1 MGIVW
6 LIAIKLLK
14 GVEKKV
20 KKVLIAVLLCM
31 MAIVLSSCRQADMVR
46 HNLKREADDFNVRRR
61 ITVLNTRTD
70 TPMMQI
76 TGLISIDT
84 DSDGDL
90 NITIEKAPNEFV
102 LNYAHLS
109 QDTTYMVEQIETK
122 EVSKYQYEIKFYPT
136 QLVSGWYDIKLS
148 DD

>member
-1 MGIVW
+1 M
-6 LIAIKLLK
+6 K
-14 GVEKKV
+14 
-20 KKVLIAVLLCM
+20 KKVLLVALFCVIAFVLTACT
-31 MAIVLSSCRQADMVR
+31 QADNVR

-76 TGLISIDT
+76 TGLLSINV

-90 NITIEKAPNEFV
+90 NITIEKEEDQYI

-109 QDTTYMVEQIETK
+109 QDTTYIVEQIETK
-122 EVSKYQYEIKFYPT
+122 EVNKYQYEIKFYPT
-136 QLVSGWYDIKLS
+136 QLASGFLDIKLN

>member
-1 MGIVW
+1 M
-6 LIAIKLLK
+6 
-14 GVEKKV
+14 KKILV
-20 KKVLIAVLLCM
+20 VLVLIAMVFVVAGCT
-31 MAIVLSSCRQADMVR
+31 QADNVR

-76 TGLISIDT
+76 TGLLSINV

-90 NITIEKAPNEFV
+90 NITIEKAENEYV

-109 QDTTYMVEQIETK
+109 QDTTYIVEQIETK
-122 EVSKYQYEIKFYPT
+122 EVNKYHYEIKFYPEN
-136 QLVSGWYDIKLS
+136 LVSGWFDIRLT

>member
-1 MGIVW
+1 M
-6 LIAIKLLK
+6 KM
-14 GVEKKV
+14 KKI
-20 KKVLIAVLLCM
+20 LIAVLLCM
-31 MAIVLSSCRQADMVR
+31 MAIMLSSCRQADMVR

-109 QDTTYMVEQIETK
+109 QDTTYMVEQIDTK

>member
-1 MGIVW
+1 M
-6 LIAIKLLK
+6 
-14 GVEKKV
+14 KKI
-20 KKVLIAVLLCM
+20 LIAVLLCV
-31 MAIVLSSCRQADMVR
+31 MAILLSSCRQADMVR

>member
-1 MGIVW
+1 MKKK
-6 LIAIKLLK
+6 IAIILML
-14 GVEKKV
+14 
-20 KKVLIAVLLCM
+20 AVL
-31 MAIVLSSCRQADMVR
+31 AWILSACTQAENVR
-46 HNLKREADDFNVRRR
+46 HNLRREADDFNIRRR

-76 TGLISIDT
+76 TGLLAIGT

-90 NITIEKAPNEFV
+90 NITIEKAPGEYV

-109 QDTTYMVEQIETK
+109 QDTTYIVEQIETK
-122 EVSKYQYEIKFYPT
+122 EVSKYQYEIKFYPSN
-136 QLVSGWYDIKLS
+136 LISGWYDIKLT

>member
-1 MGIVW
+1 M
-6 LIAIKLLK
+6 IKKKILL
-14 GVEKKV
+14 VMILV
-20 KKVLIAVLLCM
+20 M
-31 MAIVLSSCRQADMVR
+31 MVFVLSSCRQAENVR
-46 HNLKREADDFNVRRR
+46 YNLKREADDFNIRRR

-76 TGLISIDT
+76 TGLIAIDT

-90 NITIEKAPNEFV
+90 NITIEKAPNEYV

-122 EVSKYQYEIKFYPT
+122 EVNKYQYEIKFYPS
-136 QLVSGWYDIKLS
+136 QIISGWYDIKLA

>member
-1 MGIVW
+1 M
-6 LIAIKLLK
+6 
-14 GVEKKV
+14 
-20 KKVLIAVLLCM
+20 KKVLIALLLIVMVFVL
-31 MAIVLSSCRQADMVR
+31 ASCRQAETVR
-46 HNLKREADDFNVRRR
+46 YNLKREADDFNVRRR

-90 NITIEKAPNEFV
+90 NITIEKAPNEYV

-109 QDTTYMVEQIETK
+109 QDTTYIVEQIETK
-122 EVSKYQYEIKFYPT
+122 EVNKYQYEIKFYPT
-136 QLVSGWYDIKLS
+136 QLISGWFDVKLT

>member
-1 MGIVW
+1 MKKKIL
-6 LIAIKLLK
+6 LIM
-14 GVEKKV
+14 
-20 KKVLIAVLLCM
+20 VLGLAVL
-31 MAIVLSSCRQADMVR
+31 ALSSCRQADTVR
-46 HNLKREADDFNVRRR
+46 HNLKREADDFNIRRR

-84 DSDGDL
+84 DDDGDL
-90 NITIEKAPNEFV
+90 NITIEKAPNEYV

-109 QDTTYMVEQIETK
+109 QDTTYIVEQIETK
-122 EVSKYQYEIKFYPT
+122 EVNKYQYEIKFYPT
-136 QLVSGWYDIKLS
+136 QLVSGWFDIRLT

>member
-1 MGIVW
+1 M
-6 LIAIKLLK
+6 
-14 GVEKKV
+14 
-20 KKVLIAVLLCM
+20 KKVLLITVLLLM
-31 MAIVLSSCRQADMVR
+31 IIVLSSCTQADNVR
-46 HNLKREADDFNVRRR
+46 LNLKREADDFNVRRR

-76 TGLISIDT
+76 TGLLSINV

-90 NITIEKAPNEFV
+90 NITIEKAPNEYV

-109 QDTTYMVEQIETK
+109 QDTTYIVEQIETK
-122 EVSKYQYEIKFYPT
+122 EVNKYKYEIKFYPT
-136 QLVSGWYDIKLS
+136 QLISGWLDVVLA